1 MKVRYFVDKC
11 DIKPPDHTI
20 IACRIILIEGER
32 AGGGEGW
39 EAQAWVSSGSLRGW
53 GFAGYIPI
61 EHFDTAFSK
70 ITENAFTIAKEL
82 FNYKLSAQCLLY
94 RGW

>member
-1 MKVRYFVDKC
+1 MRYQTTRSHDYCVQDNFDWGV
-11 DIKPPDHTI
+11 
-20 IACRIILIEGER
+20 EGR
-32 AGGGEGW
+32 GGGGKGGRRKRESQVG
-39 EAQAWVSSGSLRGW
+39 AWGGW